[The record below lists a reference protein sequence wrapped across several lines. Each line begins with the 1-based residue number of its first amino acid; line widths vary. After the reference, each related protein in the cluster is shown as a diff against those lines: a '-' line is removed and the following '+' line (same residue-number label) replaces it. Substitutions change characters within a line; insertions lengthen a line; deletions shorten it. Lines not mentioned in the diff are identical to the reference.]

1 MLKKRTVILGAIVLI
16 LVVAASSSAGTFA
29 IIKLLDAGYTPQDDT
44 PEDPFFRLKDIMSY
58 MKAHSLEE
66 LTDQQL
72 LDGAAKG
79 MVWGSGDVYGAYFT
93 ADEYNEFQQEEEGNY
108 VGIGVSVMTDTED
121 SLLTIIQVYR
131 DSPAEKAGMK
141 PGDKLVSVDG
151 EDIAS
156 MDLDTVVNLVRGE
169 EGTQIT
175 IGVNRRG
182 ERLEM
187 VITRAALV
195 ADRAEWKM
203 VEDGIAYIRL
213 YEFSGNCSLQFHRFL
228 SDAIAQGARGFILDL
243 RNNPGGGKDIV
254 VEIADTLFPSGP
266 IIYLED
272 RDGKQ
277 AIDHSDA
284 NYLNMPL
291 VVLVN
296 GYSASASE
304 LLAGGIQDY
313 GVGLIIGETTFGKG
327 VAQSFHRFDDGAVLK
342 MTQERYLTGGG
353 RSVQD
358 VGVVPDIEV
367 ILSEEV
373 EADQLLFATVDDNQ
387 YMRALEELRRMI
399 R

>member
-16 LVVAASSSAGTFA
+16 LVVAACSSAGTYA
-29 IIKLLDAGYTPQDDT
+29 IVRLLDAGSAAQDDA
-44 PEDPFFRLKDIMSY
+44 PDQFSRLREIMSY
-58 MKAHSLEE
+58 MKEQSLEE

-79 MVWGSGDVYGAYFT
+79 MVWGSGDVYAAYFT
-93 ADEYNEFQQEEEGNY
+93 AEEYNEFQQEEEGNY
-108 VGIGVSVMTDTED
+108 VGIGVSVMTDAKD
-121 SLLTIIQVYR
+121 SLLTVIQVYR

-151 EDIAS
+151 KDITA
-156 MDLDTVVNLVRGE
+156 MDLETVVNLVRGE

-175 IGVNRRG
+175 IGINRRG
-182 ERLEM
+182 EYLEM
-187 VITRAALV
+187 EITRAPLV

-213 YEFSGNCSLQFHRFL
+213 YEFSGNCSVQFHSFL
-228 SDAIAQGARGFILDL
+228 SEAIMQGAKGFILDL

-277 AIDHSDA
+277 VIDHSDA

-291 VVLVN
+291 VVLIN

-313 GVGLIIGETTFGKG
+313 GVGLIVGETTFGKG
-327 VAQSFHRFDDGAVLK
+327 VAQSFHMFDDGAALK

-367 ILSEEV
+367 VLDEEV
-373 EADQLLFATVDDNQ
+373 KANQLLFATADDNQ